1 MPTGI
6 SAVIL
11 CVLTRCDLNVCATY
25 ILVAALVRATYV
37 YFSGISGIGSAL
49 EHYQSS
55 WLVAALVCA
64 TYVLVAAVVCATCV
78 LVAAVEA
85 ESERVQPCAW
95 ADAGVQVLPFLEV
108 Y

>member
-25 ILVAALVRATYV
+25 ILVAALVCATCV
-37 YFSGISGIGSAL
+37 
-49 EHYQSS
+49 
-55 WLVAALVCA
+55 LVAAVVCA

-95 ADAGVQVLPFLEV
+95 ACAWADAGVQVLPFLEV

>member
-1 MPTGI
+1 MAIGI

-11 CVLTRCDLNVCATY
+11 CVLTRRDLNVCATCV
-25 ILVAALVRATYV
+25 LVATLVRATYV
-37 YFSGISGIGSAL
+37 
-49 EHYQSS
+49 
-55 WLVAALVCA
+55 LVAALVCA

-78 LVAAVEA
+78 LVAAIEA